1 MISIIKEEVEEALNI
16 LNLIK
21 DDFRTVKDLHTGKP
35 MLSTP
40 AVCSYY
46 HDYGKSF
53 QIALSVLQAY
63 VEGRLV
69 EPMSRE
75 EIVSKLMVIDK
86 YIGVS
91 SFPKENYEIIA
102 DALSGKIS
110 APILIDKNKLQ
121 EVIKYQIEGR
131 GGKINPK
138 DNFQGFILDIEGC
151 IFAQRDE

>member
-16 LNLIK
+16 LNFIK
-21 DDFRTVKDLHTGKP
+21 DDFRTGKDLHTGKP
-35 MLSTP
+35 MFSTP
-40 AVCSYY
+40 AVCSYNY
-46 HDYGKSF
+46 DYGKSF

-110 APILIDKNKLQ
+110 APREMGEEEIVKILEFFEPIDLSGQKVGMIYRSQYK
-121 EVIKYQIEGR
+121 EVAKALKK
-131 GGKINPK
+131 GK
-138 DNFQGFILDIEGC
+138 
-151 IFAQRDE
+151 